1 MKKKIFCLCLLG
13 LIIQPMWCAKTPRDT
28 HNIHIQYRLSGAGG
42 WLNRDDKINGDKDT
56 KGLTMDRPF
65 VVGGTFAVEF
75 MPVEKN
81 TGLRQWNNA
90 SVGVALTVLDLGQQ
104 DYLGQIIAPHAYIN
118 VPLVRL
124 PHFIFGVRPGIGVGF
139 ATKTYAN
146 TVPSDLKWKEYKMPL
161 SDPDYKYQQ
170 IANVSI
176 GSIANAWITAG
187 IYMDFPIKKGWSL
200 TLSAAWQHLSNGSVM
215 TPNAGYNMFNG
226 EIGLAYFPN
235 EGIDGHRYVE
245 PMTLVPHR
253 LYEGVKKKWDV
264 EIGIAGGCRSVYYK
278 DQKWF
283 GVGEINV
290 AAHWCPIS
298 IFRLGA
304 GVDVFYDGAYACT
317 DSKFGKTYIAENKVS
332 NCFRVGFSIQPEMVL
347 GKFSF
352 GYHLGF
358 YLYDPVK
365 NMEPYDEAKKGLN
378 RGLFYSYDP
387 MKASTYQDGWFYQ
400 KVQLKYLCTKHLF
413 VQLGLKLHIMKAEF
427 IDAGIGIRI

>member
-13 LIIQPMWCAKTPRDT
+13 LIIQPIWCAKTPRDT

-104 DYLGQIIAPHAYIN
+104 DYLGQIIAPHAYVN

-146 TVPSDLKWKEYKMPL
+146 TVPSELKWKEYKIPS
-161 SDPDYKYQQ
+161 SDPNYKYQQ

-187 IYMDFPIKKGWSL
+187 IYMDFPIKKGWSF
-200 TLSAAWQHLSNGSVM
+200 TLSAAWQHLSNGSIM

-226 EIGLAYFPN
+226 EIGLAYFPD

-245 PMTLVPHR
+245 PMTLVPHK

-283 GVGEINV
+283 GVGSFSI
-290 AAHWCPIS
+290 AAHWNPVS
-298 IFRLGA
+298 IFRLG
-304 GVDVFYDGAYACT
+304 GGIDVFYDGAYSYT
-317 DSKFGKTYIAENKVS
+317 GSEFGKTYIAESKVA
-332 NCFRVGFSIQPEMVL
+332 NCFRVGVSLQPEMVL
-347 GKFSF
+347 GRFSL
-352 GYHLGF
+352 GYHLGI

-365 NMEPYDEAKKGLN
+365 NMEPYKDAQKGLN
-378 RGLFYSYDP
+378 RGIFYAYDP

-400 KVQLKYLCTKHLF
+400 KLQLKYLCTQHLY

-427 IDAGIGIRI
+427 IDAGLGVRI